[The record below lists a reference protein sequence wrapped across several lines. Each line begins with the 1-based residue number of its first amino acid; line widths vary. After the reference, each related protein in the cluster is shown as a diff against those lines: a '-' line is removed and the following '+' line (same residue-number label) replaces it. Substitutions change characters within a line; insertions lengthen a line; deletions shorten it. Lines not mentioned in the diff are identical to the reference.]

1 MISTNIREKSMEEE
15 VEPQGKFGLFSGYL
29 FAINCT
35 IGTGV
40 LSIPFAFSQ
49 GGWLFGLLFE
59 LLVTIQGYYISL
71 ELLEAMSRAE
81 ILQRMI
87 EEGKDTHTL
96 SIKKIFVKPNT
107 DESLTQSDLT
117 PIITNR
123 IIACPDIARLAF
135 GDKFGRFFF
144 VCLFLTKFGVMVSY
158 GAIFATSFASNVP
171 IGNLDTCDIY
181 NTTTFYNDCR
191 WKYWVYLLIFSVIT
205 VYLTIKGIEEQR
217 FVQMVTFILRLLVM
231 FLIIL
236 TCIVDISMHQNNEN
250 DKYNPIH
257 SPPLFVPENFG
268 IAMSIIGFAS
278 GYQVQIPSISKPVNN
293 KIKNLPLINN
303 FTILTCFV
311 FYSIIGVL
319 AAFAIHNVPSLVT
332 LSYRNYSAG
341 YAVSD
346 RPFWTYMIEYIVVFT
361 PAIDVFS
368 GYPFQALTISDAIIS
383 WKYGESENASR
394 KEVIIVRFIVA
405 FSPMFVSFFVYNLGQ
420 ILEWVGLFKFIIYQC
435 FFPIMHI
442 AMRHLVSGKSPY
454 DVKIHYYFDWALII
468 SNVFFFFFV
477 AIMKA

>member
-1 MISTNIREKSMEEE
+1 MRSLSIREKSIAE
-15 VEPQGKFGLFSGYL
+15 EPQGKFGLFSGYM
-29 FAINCT
+29 FAVNCT
-35 IGTGV
+35 IGAGV

-49 GGWLFGLLFE
+49 GGWLFGLLFQ
-59 LLVTIQGYYISL
+59 LLVTIQGYYLSL

-81 ILQRMI
+81 ILQRMT
-87 EEGKDTHTL
+87 EEGKDIHTL
-96 SIKKIFVKPNT
+96 PIKKLFIKPIT
-107 DESLTQSDLT
+107 DERLIQPPHLT

-123 IIACPDIARLAF
+123 IVACPDIARLAF

-191 WKYWVYLLIFSVIT
+191 WKYWVYLFIFCILT
-205 VYLTIKGIEEQR
+205 VYLTVRGIEEQQI
-217 FVQMVTFILRLLVM
+217 VQMITFLLRLLVM
-231 FLIIL
+231 FLIII

-257 SPPLFVPENFG
+257 FPPLFVPGKFS
-268 IAMSIIGFAS
+268 IAMPIIGFAS
-278 GYQVQIPSISKPVNN
+278 GYQVQIPTISKPVNN

-303 FTILTCFV
+303 LTIWTCFV
-311 FYSIIGVL
+311 FYSILGVL

-341 YAVSD
+341 HRESD
-346 RPFWTYMIEYIVVFT
+346 RPFWTYMIEYILIIS

-383 WKYGESENASR
+383 WKYGESDNAPK
-394 KEVIIVRFIVA
+394 KEIFIIRFIVA
-405 FSPMFVSFFVYNLGQ
+405 FTPILVSFFAYNLGQ
-420 ILEWVGLFKFIIYQC
+420 ILEWVGLLKFIMIQC

-442 AMRHLVSGKSPY
+442 AMKHLVSGKSPY
-454 DVKIHYYFDWALII
+454 DIKVHYFLEWSIVI

-477 AIMKA
+477 LIMNL